1 MSRTCDTASAS
12 SLARKWQTPFFACT
26 RPPPRSSALISSPSA
41 SFTTRG
47 PVRNIFASS
56 VITTQSVSAGE

>member
-1 MSRTCDTASAS
+1 
-12 SLARKWQTPFFACT
+12 LATKWQTPFFSWT
-26 RPPPRSSALISSPSA
+26 LPPPRSSAVTSSPSA

-47 PVRNIFASS
+47 PVRNIVASS